1 MLRIGLNFCCQSLGN
16 MHTIVYAV
24 RFNLYCRTSK
34 TLIAVLTIKHSYLY
48 VMDVVFGF
56 VFHSSCN
63 CIPGMKKQIM
73 LILTMHSYNFFSSW
87 RSIWKLHKA
96 KRLCSCKALSR
107 LALLFPSKVNARLQP
122 RNGNGSSTE
131 AENK

>member
-16 MHTIVYAV
+16 MRTIVYAV

-34 TLIAVLTIKHSYLY
+34 TLIAVLTIKHSYLNA
-48 VMDVVFGF
+48 MNVVFGF

-73 LILTMHSYNFFSSW
+73 LILTMRSYNFFSS
-87 RSIWKLHKA
+87 
-96 KRLCSCKALSR
+96 
-107 LALLFPSKVNARLQP
+107 
-122 RNGNGSSTE
+122 
-131 AENK
+131 